1 MTGNILFEIP
11 GNPLPPGGDAGFF
24 VAKDG
29 KRIRYAR
36 FAAAARPFKGTVLLL
51 SGRNEC
57 IEKYFETIADLT
69 GRGFSVAMIDWRGQ
83 GGSDRLLNNP
93 ARGYVGHFSHYVRD
107 LEQFFEEFV
116 LPDHHGPYYVLAHS
130 TGGLIALLAAPAL
143 VNRVRRMVLST
154 PLLSLYG
161 FPVSMRAIRYITTAF
176 RLIGL
181 GWLYASGGPRR
192 PVPFA
197 TNVLTSDL
205 ARYERNNRLIDTF
218 PALGM
223 GGPTAAWISRVC
235 EAADTVSDP
244 DFMARIQIPILFV
257 AAGADEVVSTPVIE
271 KFARGLRSGAVVTVD
286 GARHELLQEAD
297 IYREQLLAAF
307 DAFVPGSDPVY
318 ARTSLDAPFSR

>member
-1 MTGNILFEIP
+1 MTSDILFDMP
-11 GNPLPPGGDAGFF
+11 GNPLPPGGHAGFF
-24 VAKDG
+24 TAKDG

-36 FAAAARPFKGTVLLL
+36 FSAAGRPFKGTVIIL

-69 GRGFSVAMIDWRGQ
+69 ARGFGVAMIDWRGQ
-83 GGSDRLLNNP
+83 GGSDRLLRNRD
-93 ARGYVGHFSHYVRD
+93 RGYVGSFAHYVRD
-107 LEQFFEEFV
+107 LEQFYEEFV
-116 LPDHHGPYYVLAHS
+116 LPDCHGPYYVLAHS
-130 TGGLIALLAAPAL
+130 TGGLIALLAAPSL
-143 VNRVRRMVLST
+143 LNRVRRMVLSA

-161 FPVSMRAIRYITTAF
+161 FPVSMRSIRRITTAF
-176 RLIGL
+176 RLGGL
-181 GWLYASGGPRR
+181 GWLYAAGGPRKR
-192 PVPFA
+192 IPFA
-197 TNVLTSDL
+197 TNVLTSDA
-205 ARYERNNRLIDTF
+205 ARYERNNVLIDTF
-218 PALGM
+218 PTLGM

-271 KFARGLRSGAVVTVD
+271 KFARGLRSGAVVTID

-307 DAFVPGSDPVY
+307 DAFVPGTDPAY
-318 ARTSLDAPFSR
+318 A